1 MEQKIIKN
9 SVFVCFMLFLLISC
23 GKSNPELETESTPDG
38 SDIVKPTITTLVSS
52 GTTTTKTQIK
62 GKVEDDGGASI
73 TERGICWATHN
84 EPTVDDFKASPS
96 TVSGSGEFEVEL
108 TNLIGGKKYYARA
121 YASNSVGRAYGNT
134 LEFTTESYEDAKVSA
149 TSVTFYKLNSMQASA
164 TIETDGGADVLEAGI
179 CFAETQNPTIDNQ
192 VAKAASITNG
202 AFKVDVTNLG
212 LGKTFYAKSY
222 VKTAKG
228 IFYGS
233 QASFQTFTKGKITVK
248 YHNQANI
255 PAEVFT
261 RLKAMADQGVKLLE
275 EHTSIVK
282 TVTIEYNTGVATA
295 DASFTGWMRWGSNA
309 SYQRAGTFLHEFS
322 HAIGS
327 GTTSYWTGTLLKN
340 GLYTGASANLALQKA
355 TNDPATYL
363 RGDGQ
368 HWWPYGINGAHED
381 TGKESDYIVTALI
394 LEGFKRDGI
403 PVQ

>member
-1 MEQKIIKN
+1 MIKYI
-9 SVFVCFMLFLLISC
+9 CYLLLFLFGC
-23 GKSNPELETESTPDG
+23 GKSPVNPPEQPEKEEPVVL
-38 SDIVKPTITTLVSS
+38 VPTLSAAIAGKV
-52 GTTTTKTQIK
+52 TTTKALLKTKI
-62 GKVEDDGGASI
+62 EHTGGASI

-121 YASNSVGRAYGNT
+121 YASNSAGRAYGNA
-134 LEFTTESYEDAKVSA
+134 LEFTTESYEDAKLSA
-149 TSVTFYKLNSMQASA
+149 TSVIFYKLNSMQASA
-164 TIETDGGADVLEAGI
+164 AIETDGGADVLEAGI

-327 GTTSYWTGTLLKN
+327 GTTSYWTATLLKN

-381 TGKESDYIVTALI
+381 TGKESDYIVTTLI